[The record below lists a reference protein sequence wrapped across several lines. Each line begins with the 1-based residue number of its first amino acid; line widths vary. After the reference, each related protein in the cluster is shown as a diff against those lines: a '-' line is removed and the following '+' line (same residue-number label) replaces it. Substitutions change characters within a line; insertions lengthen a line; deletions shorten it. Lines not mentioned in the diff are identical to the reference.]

1 MEKQLTAVEWLYD
14 QLDDDFL
21 WSEMGIN
28 MLTAALAMEKK
39 QHQETWETAHQAGR
53 FEGKGIAEENW
64 QTWETYWLKTFKSE

>member
-28 MLTAALAMEKK
+28 MLTAALAMEKEQLK
-39 QHQETWETAHQAGR
+39 DAYDAGIWDVGCKAPNFDEYYKR
-53 FEGKGIAEENW
+53 
-64 QTWETYWLKTFKSE
+64 TFKSE